1 MAEDAKGHG
10 SEKRGGV
17 SDADISQYNKIIQ
30 KNSERQAA
38 SSPLARA
45 NAPDGPKPGPLAVS
59 AASHQAGVQSVN
71 ANPQPGTQAWLDAKR
86 GGPRWTWQDA
96 TGTQREGYMHTFSDR
111 GGTDVSYFMHRD
123 PGGQLDVV
131 SGQRLKDAHTI
142 PDHTV
147 KK

>member
-1 MAEDAKGHG
+1 MAKDAKGHG
-10 SEKRGGV
+10 SEARGGDGSHRTSSHV
-17 SDADISQYNKIIQ
+17 KQLERLGLANKGGVLP
-30 KNSERQAA
+30 
-38 SSPLARA
+38 SPA
-45 NAPDGPKPGPLAVS
+45 
-59 AASHQAGVQSVN
+59 HQSGVQAVN
-71 ANPQPGTQAWLDAKR
+71 AFPQPGTQAWLDAKR

-96 TGTQREGYMHTFSDR
+96 TGVQREGYMHTFSDR